1 VPRSRDRA
9 PEPPARDPVELP
21 PGQALQQRVA
31 AAILQAGARTFAN
44 RGDRANL
51 ADVAVAAGVARA
63 TVYRYFPNRRR
74 LLDEVSRVTT
84 EDVHARLILARIDE
98 VPVEEGLGRAVRAF
112 VDAGDG
118 FVVLVRER
126 APVDGGD
133 FDELIAVPLRQV
145 LEAGASA
152 GTIRRDVPVAWLFES
167 LIGLVAGSLRHG
179 SLGPDDT
186 VSSVTSVFLEGAR
199 AQRSLER

>member
-1 VPRSRDRA
+1 MPRSRDRA
-9 PEPPARDPVELP
+9 RKRPVGEPVELP
-21 PGQALQQRVA
+21 PRQALQQRVA
-31 AAILQAGARTFAN
+31 AAILQAGAQTFASL
-44 RGDRANL
+44 GDRANL

-74 LLDEVSRVTT
+74 LLDELARVTA

-126 APVDGGD
+126 AGTGGGD
-133 FDELIAVPLRQV
+133 FDRLIAAPMRKV

-152 GTIRRDVPVAWLFES
+152 GAIRRDVPVAWLFES
-167 LIGLVAGSLRHG
+167 LIGLVAGALRHG

-186 VSSVTSVFLEGAR
+186 VSSVTSIFLNGAR
-199 AQRSLER
+199 A

>member
-1 VPRSRDRA
+1 MPRSRDRA
-9 PEPPARDPVELP
+9 RKRPAREPVELP
-21 PGQALQQRVA
+21 PRQALQQRVA
-31 AAILQAGARTFAN
+31 AAILQAGAQTFASL
-44 RGDRANL
+44 GDRANL
-51 ADVAVAAGVARA
+51 GDVAVAAGVARA
-63 TVYRYFPNRRR
+63 TVYRYFPNRRH
-74 LLDEVSRVTT
+74 LLDELARVTA

-126 APVDGGD
+126 AGAGGGD
-133 FDELIAVPLRQV
+133 FDRLIAAPMRKV

-152 GTIRRDVPVAWLFES
+152 GAIRRDVPVAWLFES
-167 LIGLVAGSLRHG
+167 LIGLVAGALRHG

-186 VSSVTSVFLEGAR
+186 VSSVTSIFLNGAR
-199 AQRSLER
+199 A